1 MPKNAKPVLLLRVFN
16 ANASS
21 CDLSGNPFDRACNE
35 ASQTQRTRCTRRRSL
50 VLKSML
56 LGCLL
61 TLPSCKIPNL
71 RLPKSGQNI
80 PATYEE
86 TTTADLQDNNGSS
99 SAQVPWCE
107 FFEDP
112 LLVGLINQA
121 FVENQELKILEE
133 DIRIAQYE
141 VKARSGAY
149 LPFFNLGGRAGIAKP
164 SLFTPAGAV
173 EDQLQPIPGKGFP
186 SPLPNFLLATDV
198 SWEVDIWRRLR
209 NLQAAAA
216 YRYLGTAEGRNYVAT
231 RLIAD
236 ISTNYYRLLAL
247 DNRLK
252 ILDRTIEIQ
261 NKSLETTRNLKASGR
276 ATELG
281 VQRFEAEVRRNQSEK
296 LVVQQEI
303 IEIENE
309 INFLVGRFPQLV
321 DRSNVDFLQ
330 LNLHSLSVGVP
341 SQLLQNRADIRQ
353 AERELAATGLDIRA
367 ARARFY
373 PSLTLT
379 AGVGY
384 EAFNT
389 RYLFNTPESLIY
401 GAAGGLV
408 GPIINRRAIQA
419 DYQTANAKQ
428 LQAIYTYQ
436 RTVLN
441 AFTEVINYINAVENY
456 TKSIDIKKQQL
467 KALETSVS
475 VATDL
480 FQNLRAEYIDVL
492 LAQRDLMEARMVIV
506 ETKQKQLTSIVN
518 AYQALCGG
526 GAPIQS
532 DDSMVVR
539 VEEIQE
545 PIVVEQNEKE
555 LMEIVTEQNQKQ

>member
-1 MPKNAKPVLLLRVFN
+1 
-16 ANASS
+16 
-21 CDLSGNPFDRACNE
+21 
-35 ASQTQRTRCTRRRSL
+35 
-50 VLKSML
+50 
-56 LGCLL
+56 
-61 TLPSCKIPNL
+61 
-71 RLPKSGQNI
+71 
-80 PATYEE
+80 
-86 TTTADLQDNNGSS
+86 
-99 SAQVPWCE
+99 
-107 FFEDP
+107 
-112 LLVGLINQA
+112 
-121 FVENQELKILEE
+121 
-133 DIRIAQYE
+133 
-141 VKARSGAY
+141 
-149 LPFFNLGGRAGIAKP
+149 
-164 SLFTPAGAV
+164 
-173 EDQLQPIPGKGFP
+173 
-186 SPLPNFLLATDV
+186 
-198 SWEVDIWRRLR
+198 
-209 NLQAAAA
+209 
-216 YRYLGTAEGRNYVAT
+216 
-231 RLIAD
+231 
-236 ISTNYYRLLAL
+236 
-247 DNRLK
+247 
-252 ILDRTIEIQ
+252 
-261 NKSLETTRNLKASGR
+261 
-276 ATELG
+276 
-281 VQRFEAEVRRNQSEK
+281 
-296 LVVQQEI
+296 
-303 IEIENE
+303 
-309 INFLVGRFPQLV
+309 
-321 DRSNVDFLQ
+321 LQ